1 MLVVIRA
8 ALKYHREKRDE
19 DCVPDGSG
27 KAVSCTQI
35 ISALVVSIVASR
47 LD

>member
-1 MLVVIRA
+1 MTRLTAVWVVVIRA

-27 KAVSCTQI
+27 KAVSATQI
-35 ISALVVSIVASR
+35 RYL
-47 LD
+47 LLL